1 MTTCSVSDGGC
12 AILFVDGDCVLCRRL
27 SRLVVDADA
36 AGRLRVAPL
45 DGVTARRLLSLA
57 DRTQGDWVVL
67 VEGPRTMRAAD
78 AVVRT
83 LGLMGGR
90 FWVMGRVM
98 RLLPRP
104 LRDAAYRF
112 VARRRRAWF
121 GRVESCPLPASEQR
135 PDRVLD

>member
-1 MTTCSVSDGGC
+1 VKTCSVSDGGC

-90 FWVMGRVM
+90 FGVMGRVM

-135 PDRVLD
+135 PDAVLD

>member
-1 MTTCSVSDGGC
+1 MLTSDLRDESGQVTDVLISIDLMDLSVRTALSPEHGGGRSPAWAADGGRF
-12 AILFVDGDCVLCRRL
+12 AFIR
-27 SRLVVDADA
+27 SADA
-36 AGRLRVAPL
+36 GEELW
-45 DGVTARRLLSLA
+45 LA
-57 DRTQGDWVVL
+57 T
-67 VEGPRTMRAAD
+67 D

-90 FWVMGRVM
+90 FGVMGRVM

-135 PDRVLD
+135 PDAVLD

>member
-1 MTTCSVSDGGC
+1 VRTWRASDCGC

-45 DGVTARRLLSLA
+45 DGVTARRLLSVA

-83 LGLMGGR
+83 LQLLGGR
-90 FWVMGRVM
+90 FGLLALVM
-98 RLLPRP
+98 RGLPGP
-104 LRDAAYRF
+104 ARDAVYRF

-121 GRVESCPLPASEQR
+121 GRVESCPLPASERR
-135 PDRVLD
+135 PHAVLD